1 MRIKNNQNY
10 SKSPKNAT
18 KKYPIPQKI
27 TKKRFFFLKY
37 SKNIQKIAKKR
48 AFFSQ
53 KTSKSDQK

>member
-27 TKKRFFFLKY
+27 TKKTIFFQKY
-37 SKNIQKIAKKR
+37 SKNC
-48 AFFSQ
+48 
-53 KTSKSDQK
+53 